1 MPAYADAKPQH
12 QHFAPIVGST
22 TGDAELTSN
31 GDVGELTQ
39 LLLRIQNSRDEEACA
54 ELWRSVYERIVTYAS
69 GRVSLRDQRIA
80 DEEDIAQSAMNSFF
94 RAAEAG
100 RLKTLTNSHE
110 LWRILITMMAR
121 KSHAFQQRQAAEKR
135 GDGLVRGD
143 SVFHLVAEG
152 RVNVTSITA
161 PHRLVDELL
170 SECRER
176 IDALPDEVL
185 RTIAVKRM
193 EGYEVTE
200 IAAEMSLSVATIKR
214 KLARIRDLWAADAPQ
229 EQS

>member
-1 MPAYADAKPQH
+1 
-12 QHFAPIVGST
+12 
-22 TGDAELTSN
+22 
-31 GDVGELTQ
+31 
-39 LLLRIQNSRDEEACA
+39 
-54 ELWRSVYERIVTYAS
+54 
-69 GRVSLRDQRIA
+69 
-80 DEEDIAQSAMNSFF
+80 
-94 RAAEAG
+94 
-100 RLKTLTNSHE
+100 
-110 LWRILITMMAR
+110 
-121 KSHAFQQRQAAEKR
+121 
-135 GDGLVRGD
+135 
-143 SVFHLVAEG
+143 VFHLVAEG

>member
-1 MPAYADAKPQH
+1 M
-12 QHFAPIVGST
+12 
-22 TGDAELTSN
+22 
-31 GDVGELTQ
+31 GELTQ

-54 ELWRSVYERIVTYAS
+54 QLWQSVYEQIVTYAR
-69 GRVSLRDQRIA
+69 GRIAVKDQRVA

-100 RLKTLTNSHE
+100 RLKTLTNSDE

-143 SVFHLVAEG
+143 SVFRLVAQG
-152 RVNVTSITA
+152 RVSGANSIA
-161 PHRLVDELL
+161 KSADPNRFVDELMG
-170 SECRER
+170 ECRER
-176 IDALPDEVL
+176 IEALPDETL
-185 RTIAVKRM
+185 RTIAIKRM

-200 IAAEMSLSVATIKR
+200 IAAAMSLSVATIKR
-214 KLARIRDLWAADAPQ
+214 KLARIRDLWAADAP
-229 EQS
+229 